1 MDAPGR
7 PVFLKR
13 LLLLRQ
19 LLDADHPDLDHIVLP
34 RERVQLLE
42 RRPASS
48 SAQLHLAEW
57 AAGLRRVGEDV
68 VVV

>member
-7 PVFLKR
+7 PIFLKR

-19 LLDADHPDLDHIVLP
+19 LLDAGNPDLDHIVLP
-34 RERVQLLE
+34 RERVQLPE
-42 RRPASS
+42 RRPAHPSIE
-48 SAQLHLAEW
+48 LHLAEW
-57 AAGLRRVGEDV
+57 AAGLRAVGGDV